1 MFRNGSAYTRYAQG
15 IALSSIMHSQRSPL
29 GLVKNNL
36 LERTGS
42 R

>member
-1 MFRNGSAYTRYAQG
+1 MFKNGSAYIRCAQG
-15 IALSSIMHSQRSPL
+15 IALSSSMHSQRSPL

-36 LERTGS
+36 LERTGL